1 MIQRMVVVYVVAD
14 SRCILARLLTIVE
27 DVAAARDDAP
37 RCPELDGGVVRQPGM
52 VVVSWSD
59 AQSG

>member
-1 MIQRMVVVYVVAD
+1 M
-14 SRCILARLLTIVE
+14 ARLLTIFE

-37 RCPELDGGVVRQPGM
+37 RCRELDGSVVRQPGM

>member
-1 MIQRMVVVYVVAD
+1 MTRRIVVLYVVAD
-14 SRCILARLLTIVE
+14 SRCVLARLLTIVE